1 MKAFAIVLSALLLA
15 ACSSIG
21 HKVASGINNSQL
33 KGAVGKPYSQV
44 MYEHPDYGKLIGR
57 ERLTNGDE
65 IMKHVGDFGTASNDV
80 GGVYGKK
87 HQNARVVYFLVDSQ
101 GNVKDWASE
110 FYRAGSS
117 TCWVGICAGA
127 KAEQVPY
134 EELDKIVKTSSG
146 TSLESWRSGSS

>member
-1 MKAFAIVLSALLLA
+1 MKAFAIVLSALLLG

-33 KGAVGKPYSQV
+33 KGAVGKPYTQV

-57 ERLTNGDE
+57 ERLTSGDE
-65 IMKHVGDFGTASNDV
+65 IMKHVGDFGTATNDV
-80 GGVYGKK
+80 GGLYGKK
-87 HQNARVVYFLVDSQ
+87 HQTARVIYFLVDSS
-101 GNVKDWASE
+101 GNVKDWATE
-110 FYRAGSS
+110 FYRAGSA

-134 EELDKIVKTSSG
+134 EELDRIVKTSSG
-146 TSLESWRSGSS
+146 GSLDSWRAAS